1 MAFDPRTYKPTL
13 SDRDRYVSKYGETL
27 GNVLGDFIE
36 TRNKKEIKLP
46 KTAREL
52 KIDELSS
59 LVQRE
64 VRKYKEGSRD
74 LYTAVNNIKL
84 LTKDLTNL

>member
-1 MAFDPRTYKPTL
+1 MAFDPSSYKQTL
-13 SDRDRYVSKYGETL
+13 SDRDRYVAKYGELL

-36 TRNKKEIKLP
+36 IRNKKEIKLP
-46 KTAREL
+46 KTSREL

-74 LYTAVNNIKL
+74 LYTAVDNIKIMTAEL
-84 LTKDLTNL
+84 ASL

>member
-1 MAFDPRTYKPTL
+1 MAFNPSSYKPTL
-13 SDRDRYVSKYGETL
+13 SDRDRYISKYGELL

-52 KIDELSS
+52 KIDELNS

-64 VRKYKEGSRD
+64 VRKYEEGSRD
-74 LYTAVNNIKL
+74 LHTAVDNIKL
-84 LTKDLTNL
+84 FMADLTNL

>member
-13 SDRDRYVSKYGETL
+13 SDRDRYVSKYGEFL

-36 TRNKKEIKLP
+36 TRNKKEIKSP

-74 LYTAVNNIKL
+74 LYTAVNNIKIMTAEL
-84 LTKDLTNL
+84 ASL